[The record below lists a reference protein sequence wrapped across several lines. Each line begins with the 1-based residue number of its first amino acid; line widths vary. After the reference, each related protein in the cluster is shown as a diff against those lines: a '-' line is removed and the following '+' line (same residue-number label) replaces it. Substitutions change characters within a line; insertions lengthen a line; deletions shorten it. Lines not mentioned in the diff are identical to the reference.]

1 MIISL
6 CFFKKWLLGKSQNC
20 QDFRLQ
26 DYLLHSTKKGMQY
39 SQHERKQLGADYMMG
54 IPTSFK
60 HILQA

>member
-1 MIISL
+1 MFMES
-6 CFFKKWLLGKSQNC
+6 KVQNC

-26 DYLLHSTKKGMQY
+26 DYLLLSTKKGMQY

-60 HILQA
+60 HIL